1 MVSNRTLDSSA
12 FISGAG
18 LIHEVVAAGPAAVDE
33 CFVMKPKLI
42 VLLPARALLSGM
54 VGSSVLL
61 HLFFSPYFCKSLLID
76 VSLVSVAYA
85 LTVIEQRIPYAGR

>member
-18 LIHEVVAAGPAAVDE
+18 LRHEVVAAGPAAVDE

-42 VLLPARALLSGM
+42 ILLPARALLSG
-54 VGSSVLL
+54 VVESSVLL
-61 HLFFSPYFCKSLLID
+61 HLFISRYFCRYLLID
-76 VSLVSVAYA
+76 VFLVSVAYA
-85 LTVIEQRIPYAGR
+85 LAVIEQRIPYAGR